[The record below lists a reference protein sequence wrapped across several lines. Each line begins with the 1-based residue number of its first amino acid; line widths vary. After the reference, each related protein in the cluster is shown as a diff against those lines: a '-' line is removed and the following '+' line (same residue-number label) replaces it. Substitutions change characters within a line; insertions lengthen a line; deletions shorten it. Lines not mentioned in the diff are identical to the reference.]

1 MDLKKEKNKLEA
13 EFEQYDL
20 IIQKILTEIN
30 EIAINNNNHLYIV
43 DINLKD
49 ESHLLFFEVLLMAAE
64 LFNIIIEVRTNLIN
78 YLKIKFK
85 YKKRDK
91 IKIKRNK
98 NLVAGIN
105 VDLFLKD
112 IYDSFDD
119 IKSIYIFE
127 DIYNEYYRSQYE
139 KRRIN

>member
-91 IKIKRNK
+91 VKIKRNK
-98 NLVAGIN
+98 NLIAGIN
-105 VDLFLKD
+105 VDLFLL
-112 IYDSFDD
+112 
-119 IKSIYIFE
+119 
-127 DIYNEYYRSQYE
+127 
-139 KRRIN
+139 

>member
-30 EIAINNNNHLYIV
+30 KVAINNNNHLYVV

-91 IKIKRNK
+91 VKIKRNK
-98 NLVAGIN
+98 NLIAGIN

-112 IYDSFDD
+112 IYNSFDD

>member
-1 MDLKKEKNKLEA
+1 M
-13 EFEQYDL
+13 
-20 IIQKILTEIN
+20 IIQKIFTEIN
-30 EIAINNNNHLYIV
+30 EIAINHNNHLYIV

-64 LFNIIIEVRTNLIN
+64 LFNIIIEVKTNLIN

-98 NLVAGIN
+98 NLIAGIN

>member
-91 IKIKRNK
+91 VKIKRNK
-98 NLVAGIN
+98 NLIAGIN

-112 IYDSFDD
+112 IYNSFDD